1 MSNLPAPQ
9 MQQPEDDEI
18 DLGQLVTRLWAGKGL
33 IFLSMV
39 LFSMIG
45 VAYVLITPPTYQ
57 ADSLLQLEEKSGQLA
72 LPDALAG
79 LAGET
84 PKSVAEIEIARSRM
98 VLGQAVA
105 DLKLDWQAEPRL
117 APLIGHAL
125 QHYALP
131 IPEIGLLEP
140 YARTEERIRLDLLES
155 PPEWV
160 GKEIDVI
167 SNGDGGYVATL
178 PDGRQID
185 GQVGQTLRVAE
196 AKFALKIGEL
206 VGKQGRSFIISQRS
220 ESSAIASLR
229 DNLNVSEKGRQSGIL
244 ELRFTDQ
251 NPERAQQILGAISGS
266 YLRQNV
272 ARSAAE
278 AESSLGFI
286 ADQLPEA
293 ERAVTEAEAALNQY
307 RQAQQSVDLALEAQ
321 SLLTQVTRLESEIE
335 ATKLKEDEVSQRYKS
350 NHPVYQVLL
359 NNRAILENRLAELR
373 TEVDALP
380 KTQREIINLTRVL
393 EVAQTVYTQLLNRRQ
408 ELQVLRASNIGNVRI
423 IDSARTGQN
432 AIAPRKSTI
441 LALSLVLGTL
451 FGIGLV
457 LLRHWMRRGV
467 QGVDELEQLSL
478 SVFATVNLAP
488 PSKNMG
494 RKGDLPIHALTHPDD
509 LTTEAFRS
517 LRTSLHF
524 GMLDAKTG
532 SIALTSTAP
541 DAGKSFTAVNLAVVA
556 AQSGQTVCIMD
567 ADLRRG
573 HLRQYFG
580 VAKNQPG
587 LSEVISGEATLD
599 DVLVEGPVPGL
610 MFLPS
615 GRYPPNPSEL
625 LMRSEFSTVINTLD
639 SWFDLTICDTPPVL
653 AVTDPVI
660 IGRAVGATIGIIR
673 YAETPIAEV
682 IAMRRTLDAAG
693 VRLNGVILNG
703 FDPRRARGQG
713 GYSYGYSYRY
723 DYKSRSDETV

>member
-1 MSNLPAPQ
+1 MKSIPASRV
-9 MQQPEDDEI
+9 QQPEDDEI
-18 DLGQLVTRLWAGKGL
+18 NLGQLVTRLWAGKGW

-39 LFSMIG
+39 LFLMVG
-45 VAYVLITPPTYQ
+45 VVYVLITPPTYQ
-57 ADSLLQLEEKSGQLA
+57 ADSLLQLEEKGGQLA
-72 LPDALAG
+72 LPEGLAG

-105 DLKLDWQAEPRL
+105 DLNLDWLAEPRL
-117 APLIGHAL
+117 APVIGHAL
-125 QHYALP
+125 QRYALP
-131 IPEIGLLEP
+131 VPEIGLLAR
-140 YARTEERIRLDLLES
+140 YARTEESIRLDLLES

-160 GKEIDVI
+160 GEEIDVI
-167 SNGDGGYVATL
+167 SNGEGGYVATL

-185 GQVGQTLRVAE
+185 GRVGQTVRVAE
-196 AKFALKIGEL
+196 RKFALKIGEL

-220 ESSAIASLR
+220 ESEVILSLR
-229 DNLNVSEKGRQSGIL
+229 TNLNVSEKARNSGIL
-244 ELRFTDQ
+244 ELRFTDP
-251 NPERAQQILGAISGS
+251 NPERAQQILGAISSS

-286 ADQLPEA
+286 DNQLPEA
-293 ERAVTEAEAALNQY
+293 ERAVTEAEAALNKY
-307 RQAQQSVDLALEAQ
+307 RQSQQSVDLELEAQ
-321 SLLTQVTRLESEIE
+321 GLLTQVTRLESEIE
-335 ATKLKEDEVSQRYKS
+335 ASRLQEDEVSQRYTS

-359 NNRAILENRLAELR
+359 NNRAILEKRLAELR

-393 EVAQTVYTQLLNRRQ
+393 EVAQAVYTQLSNRRQ

-423 IDSARTGQN
+423 IDSARTAQN

-451 FGIGLV
+451 FGISFV
-457 LLRHWMRRGV
+457 LLRNWMRRGV
-467 QGVDELEQLSL
+467 QGVEELEQLDL

-488 PSKNMG
+488 PAKSTG
-494 RKGDLPIHALTHPDD
+494 RKGDLPIHALTNPDD
-509 LTTEAFRS
+509 LVTEAVRS

-524 GMLDAKTG
+524 GMLDAKTS
-532 SIALTSTAP
+532 SIAMTSAAP
-541 DAGKSFTAVNLAVVA
+541 GAGKSFMSVNLAVVA
-556 AQSGQTVCIMD
+556 AQSGQTVCLMD

-573 HLRQYFG
+573 HLRRHFG

-587 LSEVISGEATLD
+587 LAEVLSGEATLD
-599 DVLVEGPVPGL
+599 EVLVKGPVPGL

-625 LMRSEFSTVINTLD
+625 LMRSQFSDLIKTLD
-639 SWFDLTICDTPPVL
+639 SRFDLTICDAPPVL

-660 IGRAVGATIGIIR
+660 IGRTVGATIAVVR
-673 YAETPIAEV
+673 YDETPIAEV
-682 IAMRRTLDAAG
+682 MAMRRAFETASVHLS
-693 VRLNGVILNG
+693 GVILNA
-703 FDPRRARGQG
+703 FDPRKAKGRGNG
-713 GYSYGYSYRY
+713 YGYSYRY
-723 DYKSRSDETV
+723 DYKSIDDQTN